1 VPLLFGI
8 QFQSRSASAISVC
21 VSLKAYAEVGGSC
34 RATFSLTFKK
44 THHPLMAFDLT
55 SSLAFLPRFAAF
67 DFFSF
72 SCQEARKK
80 AQKLS
85 SHFFFLFIA
94 FSILAFSAFS
104 VFLMSF
110 Y

>member
-72 SCQEARKK
+72 SCQEA
-80 AQKLS
+80 QKLS
-85 SHFFFLFIA
+85 SHFFFSFLSLSRFWHFPLFP
-94 FSILAFSAFS
+94 
-104 VFLMSF
+104 SF
-110 Y
+110 